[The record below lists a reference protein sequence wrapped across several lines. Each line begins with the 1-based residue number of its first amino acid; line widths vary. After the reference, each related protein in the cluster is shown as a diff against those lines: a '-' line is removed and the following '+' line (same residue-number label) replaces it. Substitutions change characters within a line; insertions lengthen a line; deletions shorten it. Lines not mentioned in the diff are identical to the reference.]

1 MNTVKKNPRTASK
14 QQYNEAVKTAY
25 FKLLK
30 ETTRLI
36 ATIERHDLRF
46 TLQRTDKG
54 EIAPFKVLHEFIS
67 PIVYMAIKSMDGEH
81 YKIHWGI
88 EQFDDECDYSHIT
101 AHFLRMLY
109 KLTSAEYTP
118 INIENCINTDSIITH
133 CSELYEC
140 VEDNN
145 HYHQFI
151 LIKHKVTAS
160 QRKRMLSVA

>member
-1 MNTVKKNPRTASK
+1 MNTLKKSLRTAST
-14 QQYNEAVKTAY
+14 QQYNEAVKAAY

-30 ETTRLI
+30 ETKRII
-36 ATIERHDLRF
+36 ATIERHEVRF
-46 TLQRTDKG
+46 TLQRTNKG
-54 EIAPFKVLHEFIS
+54 EITPFKVLHEFIS
-67 PIVYMAIKSMDGEH
+67 PLCYLAIKSSDGEH

-109 KLTSAEYTP
+109 KLTSVEHTL
-118 INIENCINTDSIITH
+118 INIENCINTDSIVTH

-145 HYHQFI
+145 HHHQFI

-160 QRKRMLSVA
+160 RRKRLLSVA